1 MAEEAQNL
9 VPAEDPREEV
19 VRQPRTLTCNKN
31 AGMTVLSVFVGL
43 LLVGQ
48 AVSVYFMTQQHST
61 IQDLTATTTA
71 LKLKDMIKNLPGSP
85 PSQHRPKLRIASFS
99 IPLAYSDTDG
109 SPQNLEKIA
118 QESNKIEDAAK
129 YFLLR
134 TNPLRKYPS
143 FNATALENLRKLKK
157 TLNDQEWMAFDAWL
171 QQWYLFHLVQTTET
185 SDSTPATPKPTGIR
199 KLLPWRK
206 LELLPAERGPSGHL
220 VYASPSPFSDSE
232 PSFIDES
239 PSGAPVSDCQ
249 LKAGRAM
256 PGKFVPQCD
265 ERGQYQPKQCW
276 RSTGFCWC
284 VYNNGTEVPDTR
296 SKAKIDCSDF
306 QVPFTPLDTL
316 GAAKDPDAMVWENP
330 QDMIV
335 SKNPQDMIGYPDSEN
350 DQDMMGAEWQ

>member
-185 SDSTPATPKPTGIR
+185 SDSTPATPKPTG
-199 KLLPWRK
+199 
-206 LELLPAERGPSGHL
+206 
-220 VYASPSPFSDSE
+220 
-232 PSFIDES
+232 
-239 PSGAPVSDCQ
+239 APVSDCQ

-316 GAAKDPDAMVWENP
+316 DLENPYDKRGAAKDPDAMVWENP